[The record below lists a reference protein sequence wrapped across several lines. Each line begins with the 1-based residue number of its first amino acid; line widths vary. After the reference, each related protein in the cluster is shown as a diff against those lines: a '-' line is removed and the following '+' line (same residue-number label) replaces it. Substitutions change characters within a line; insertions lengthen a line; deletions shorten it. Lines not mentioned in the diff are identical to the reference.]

1 MKPKMQWDTSKRAE
15 ILRLRYP
22 LGDKDKDRVPNVFD
36 CQPFDPLEQGFFDW
50 VSKGVATVKKT
61 FTPVVQKVTPVFEE
75 VESKISAIK
84 PVIKKYAKEISA
96 KPTSLTGLYLREVSK
111 PKVSKPEAKTKP
123 APSTYEK
130 VLAPSLTHFKIVSEV
145 AGKGEKIY
153 EEKVAKPVETVVLGE
168 REKALREQAQKVES
182 SYKEVEKSYEEVK
195 KHKKPEWKRGKE
207 GAVILPT
214 EPAPE
219 VKAWEQRW
227 KPYIKGE
234 KFTGTEAQYQQYT
247 RGFRKYYKK
256 TGENQYMLR
265 EQYLKLTP
273 EAQRYEQSLKRYSE
287 KVERYKKETEKYK
300 RMPQPGLIRQFTAG
314 AVGTIVGMP
323 GFVAFGVPRI
333 ATEAIAKPTAVPSK
347 AISYGKSMIG
357 LAKERPAYF
366 AGSMAGMVALGE
378 FGRLKPYVERLSPLY
393 VSPKRITLTPVL
405 EEKMPST
412 GRVPVT
418 TPAKTLKE
426 MMEEPTFKLT
436 AKPEEVWHATPSRWA
451 VSKGGIVF
459 TAPGRSATKGVYVGP
474 AAYPKF
480 AVGSIIEAPRRVR
493 TPTGGEPTL
502 YSIITR
508 GIEIPKEAKVTKSEI
523 IAAKRIL
530 GGRVVPGSD
539 IVAFAKYKRYVERIA
554 PKGYAYISPEATAK
568 LPWRGYLEVEAV
580 IPPLSRLKEPL
591 GSRVF
596 TRFTYVK
603 VPRYRLTRAGRR
615 LFKSFEKEW
624 QKKFKEAK
632 TEPERIKLRSEYEKA
647 EAKLLKKL
655 KEEGELKQKGYEHVK
670 LSVRRLVSSELSKE
684 EIKKASEPL
693 GGLTG
698 RLERAPKIEVGEFR
712 AGEIMWRTPRR
723 LYGYP
728 FLIRP
733 PSGII
738 AERGRGITE
747 RRISRRI
754 TEPLRLPEQR
764 RHPISERRKK
774 REPERGRRIGR
785 YKPPA
790 RRWLIPERGRGYE
803 QYPPRE
809 RHRPREEE
817 YREEEYPL
825 RLPERIPP
833 ERGREG
839 REEKGRRGE
848 RRAPEY
854 GRDYG
859 RYLSRRR
866 YPPER
871 TPSILPSKVRPYYPL
886 IPKLKVK
893 KRRKKPKEEWGKYLE
908 IAPIRMPKEIMKDT
922 ISILGGGMKK

>member
-1 MKPKMQWDTSKRAE
+1 MSRWDRSKKAQE
-15 ILRLRYP
+15 LRLFDP
-22 LGDKDKDRVPNVFD
+22 FGDKDRDRVANILD
-36 CQPFDPLEQGFFDW
+36 CQPFNPDKDGIREFLASAGQRVTGA
-50 VSKGVATVKKT
+50 VSTVT
-61 FTPVVQKVTPVFEE
+61 TAVR
-75 VESKISAIK
+75 SRMAAIK
-84 PVIKKYAKEISA
+84 PVIKRYAKAASQ
-96 KPTSLTGLYLREVSK
+96 PSSLSGLYIHEMRKRKEVK
-111 PKVSKPEAKTKP
+111 PSEPPKSVSE
-123 APSTYEK
+123 
-130 VLAPSLTHFKIVSEV
+130 KIVSGYERLFAPARV
-145 AGKGEKIY
+145 HYKMVSELMKKPERAYETKII
-153 EEKVAKPVETVVLGE
+153 KPVET
-168 REKALREQAQKVES
+168 A
-182 SYKEVEKSYEEVK
+182 
-195 KHKKPEWKRGKE
+195 
-207 GAVILPT
+207 IM
-214 EPAPE
+214 
-219 VKAWEQRW
+219 
-227 KPYIKGE
+227 GE
-234 KFTGTEAQYQQYT
+234 K
-247 RGFRKYYKK
+247 
-256 TGENQYMLR
+256 
-265 EQYLKLTP
+265 
-273 EAQRYEQSLKRYSE
+273 
-287 KVERYKKETEKYK
+287 
-300 RMPQPGLIRQFTAG
+300 PGLVRQTAAGLAAG
-314 AVGTIVGMP
+314 ALYYPIWRFSVGRV
-323 GFVAFGVPRI
+323 
-333 ATEAIAKPTAVPSK
+333 ATEAIAEPRAFPKK

-357 LAKERPAYF
+357 LAKTYPGYF
-366 AGSMAGMVALGE
+366 TGSLIGMGIAGSP
-378 FGRLKPYVERLSPLY
+378 RLRTYAERLSPLY
-393 VSPKRITLTPVL
+393 VSPKRITPTPVL

-523 IAAKRIL
+523 IAARRIL

-655 KEEGELKQKGYEHVK
+655 REEGELKQKGYEPVK
-670 LSVRRLVSSELSKE
+670 VSVRRLISAELSKE

-693 GGLTG
+693 TGLTG
-698 RLERAPKIEVGEFR
+698 RLERAPRIEIAEFR
-712 AGEIMWRTPRR
+712 PGEIRWRAPRR
-723 LYGYP
+723 FYGYP

-747 RRISRRI
+747 RRIPRRV

-764 RHPISERRKK
+764 RQPISERRKK
-774 REPERGRRIGR
+774 REPERGRRGG
-785 YKPPA
+785 YELPA

-803 QYPPRE
+803 RYPSREERPPRE
-809 RHRPREEE
+809 RRP
-817 YREEEYPL
+817 PI
-825 RLPERIPP
+825 ERIPP
-833 ERGREG
+833 V
-839 REEKGRRGE
+839 
-848 RRAPEY
+848 
-854 GRDYG
+854 
-859 RYLSRRR
+859 
-866 YPPER
+866 
-871 TPSILPSKVRPYYPL
+871 IRPPL
-886 IPKLKVK
+886 ITTPRRLPKLTITKQKPK
-893 KRRKKPKEEWGKYLE
+893 KRYKKQKKEWEKYYR
-908 IAPIRMPKEIMKDT
+908 IAPIAKPEEILSGSLKL
-922 ISILGGGMKK
+922 LGGRR